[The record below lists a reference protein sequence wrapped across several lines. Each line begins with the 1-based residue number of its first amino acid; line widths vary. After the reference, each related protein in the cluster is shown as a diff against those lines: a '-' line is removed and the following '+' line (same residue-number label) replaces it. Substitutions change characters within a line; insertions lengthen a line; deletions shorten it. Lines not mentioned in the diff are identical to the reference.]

1 MSREYTLVGRDG
13 IGNLAKAGRDT
24 IRFMVVFEARRHGK
38 EWIRLHHPWRSVSAE
53 RAARRVEN
61 EWLKKPNRSA
71 RVRGYGGPFD
81 EFRLVSIE
89 VIKGSEV

>member
-1 MSREYTLVGRDG
+1 MSPEYTLVGRDG
-13 IGNLAKAGRDT
+13 VGNLAKAGRDT
-24 IRFMVVFEARRHGK
+24 IRFMVVFDARRRGK
-38 EWIRLHHPWRSVSAE
+38 EWIRLHHPWRAVSGE

-61 EWLKKPNRSA
+61 EWLKKPNPSA

-89 VIKGSEV
+89 VIEGSEV